1 MAMVP
6 HERSLVTQLQGK
18 PFALLGVNYDKDRQH
33 LKKIQKAARIS
44 WRSWWDGDA
53 GLIGKTYQIRGLPT
67 VYVIDSKGMI
77 RFKNIEGKQLD
88 QAIDRLLAETG
99 GKPTKGS

>member
-6 HERSLVTQLQGK
+6 HERSLVTRLQGK
-18 PFALLGVNYDKDRQH
+18 PFALVGVNYDKDKEYFKR
-33 LKKIQKAARIS
+33 IQKAARIS
-44 WRSWWDGDA
+44 WRSWWDGDS

-67 VYVIDSKGMI
+67 VYVIDPQGMI

-88 QAIDRLLAETG
+88 QAVDRLLAETG
-99 GKPTKGS
+99 GKLPKGS